1 MDAQYKKG
9 KYMIITDQERQKR
22 IEDFIGQVQKN
33 KEQEDEILLESG
45 DIEGEERLNLIPEE
59 KKKTLTEILC
69 ELDRLDSY
77 CEDQEDFD
85 ATMIELKQKVESIV
99 HVLRRLDNRVQELS
113 SDISELTR
121 IKKVIENKYKN
132 LEDYLKTSL
141 SNAQFNEIS
150 TNTFDVK
157 IKPSTALVIDKL
169 ADSLD
174 LTREDVK
181 PYVVCKTTYQ
191 FDKNKI
197 KDDMKFD
204 LFPEDLKPYFYI
216 SSEKNLNFKFRR

>member
-1 MDAQYKKG
+1 
-9 KYMIITDQERQKR
+9 MIITDQERQKR
-22 IEDFIGQVQKN
+22 IEDFISKIQKN
-33 KEQEDEILLESG
+33 QSEEIEILTESG
-45 DIEGEERLNLIPEE
+45 EETEEKLNLIPEE

-77 CEDQEDFD
+77 CDDQTEFD
-85 ATMIELKQKVESIV
+85 STMIELKQKVESIV
-99 HVLRRLDNRVQELS
+99 HVLRRLDNRIQELS
-113 SDISELTR
+113 ADISELTR
-121 IKKVIENKYKN
+121 IKKVIENKKNN

-141 SNAQFNEIS
+141 SNAKFNQIS

-157 IKPSTALVIDKL
+157 IKPSTALVVDKL
-169 ADSLD
+169 AESLD
-174 LTREDVK
+174 LTRDDVK

-197 KDDMKFD
+197 KDDMKYD
-204 LFPEDLKPYFYI
+204 LFPEELKPYFYI

>member
-1 MDAQYKKG
+1 
-9 KYMIITDQERQKR
+9 MIITDQERQKR
-22 IEDFIGQVQKN
+22 IEDFISKVQKN
-33 KEQEDEILLESG
+33 KEQEDEILTESG
-45 DIEGEERLNLIPEE
+45 LEPEEKLNLIPEE
-59 KKKTLTEILC
+59 KKKTLTEILL

-77 CEDQEDFD
+77 CDDQDEFD
-85 ATMIELKQKVESIV
+85 STMIELKQKVESIV

-113 SDISELTR
+113 ADISELTR
-121 IKKVIENKYKN
+121 IKKVIENKYDN

-141 SNAQFNEIS
+141 SNAKFTQIS

-157 IKPSTALVIDKL
+157 IKPSTALVVDKL
-169 ADSLD
+169 AESLD
-174 LTREDVK
+174 LTRDDVK

-204 LFPEDLKPYFYI
+204 LFPEELKPYFYI

>member
-1 MDAQYKKG
+1 
-9 KYMIITDQERQKR
+9 MIITDQERQKR
-22 IEDFIGQVQKN
+22 IEDFISRIQQN
-33 KEQEDEILLESG
+33 KEQEDEILTESG
-45 DIEGEERLNLIPEE
+45 VESEEKLNLIPEE
-59 KKKTLTEILC
+59 KKKTLTEILM

-77 CEDQEDFD
+77 CDDQDEFD

-99 HVLRRLDNRVQELS
+99 HVLRRLDNRIQELS
-113 SDISELTR
+113 ADISELTKV
-121 IKKVIENKYKN
+121 KKVIENKKNN

-141 SNAQFNEIS
+141 SNAKFNQIS

-157 IKPSTALVIDKL
+157 IKPSTALVVDKL

-174 LTREDVK
+174 LTRDDLK

-197 KDDMKFD
+197 KDDMKYD
-204 LFPEDLKPYFYI
+204 LFPEELKPYFYI

>member
-1 MDAQYKKG
+1 
-9 KYMIITDQERQKR
+9 MIITDQERQKR
-22 IEDFIGQVQKN
+22 IEDFISKVQKN
-33 KEQEDEILLESG
+33 QEQEDEILAES
-45 DIEGEERLNLIPEE
+45 EENESEEKLNLIPEE

-77 CEDQEDFD
+77 CDDQDEFD
-85 ATMIELKQKVESIV
+85 STMMELKQKVESIV
-99 HVLRRLDNRVQELS
+99 HVLRRLDNRIQELS
-113 SDISELTR
+113 TDISELTR
-121 IKKVIENKYKN
+121 IKKIIENKKNN

-141 SNAQFNEIS
+141 SNAKFNQIS

-157 IKPSTALVIDKL
+157 IKPSTALVVDKL

-174 LTREDVK
+174 LTRDDLK

-204 LFPEDLKPYFYI
+204 LFPEELKPYFYI

>member
-1 MDAQYKKG
+1 
-9 KYMIITDQERQKR
+9 MIITDQERQKR
-22 IEDFIGQVQKN
+22 IEDFISKIQQN
-33 KEQEDEILLESG
+33 KKQEDEILTESG
-45 DIEGEERLNLIPEE
+45 VESDEEVKLNLLPEE
-59 KKKTLTEILC
+59 TKRTLTEILA
-69 ELDRLDSY
+69 EIDRLDSY
-77 CEDQEDFD
+77 CDDPNEFD

-99 HVLRRLDNRVQELS
+99 HVLRRLDNRIQELS
-113 SDISELTR
+113 ADISELTR
-121 IKKVIENKYKN
+121 IKRVIENKKNN

-141 SNAQFNEIS
+141 SNAKFNQIS

-157 IKPSTALVIDKL
+157 IKPSTALVVDKL

-174 LTREDVK
+174 LTREDLK

-197 KDDMKFD
+197 KDDIKYD
-204 LFPEDLKPYFYI
+204 LFPEELKPYFYI

>member
-1 MDAQYKKG
+1 
-9 KYMIITDQERQKR
+9 MIITDQERQKR
-22 IEDFIGQVQKN
+22 IEDFISKVQQN
-33 KEQEDEILLESG
+33 KEQEDEILTESG
-45 DIEGEERLNLIPEE
+45 VESEEKLNLIPEE

-77 CEDQEDFD
+77 CDDQDEFD
-85 ATMIELKQKVESIV
+85 SAMVELKCKVESII
-99 HVLRRLDNRVQELS
+99 HVLRRLDNRIQELS
-113 SDISELTR
+113 ADISELTR
-121 IKKVIENKYKN
+121 IKKVIENKKNN

-141 SNAQFNEIS
+141 SNAKFNQIS

-157 IKPSTALVIDKL
+157 IKPSTALVVDKL

-174 LTREDVK
+174 LTRDDVK
-181 PYVVCKTTYQ
+181 PYIVCKTTYQ

-197 KDDMKFD
+197 KDDMKYD
-204 LFPEDLKPYFYI
+204 LFPEELKPYFYI

>member
-1 MDAQYKKG
+1 
-9 KYMIITDQERQKR
+9 MIITDQERQKR
-22 IEDFIGQVQKN
+22 IEDFVSKVQKN
-33 KEQEDEILLESG
+33 QEQEDEILAESE
-45 DIEGEERLNLIPEE
+45 DNDSEEKLNLIPEE
-59 KKKTLTEILC
+59 KNKTLTEILL

-77 CEDQEDFD
+77 CDDQDEFD

-99 HVLRRLDNRVQELS
+99 HVLRRLDNRIQEIS
-113 SDISELTR
+113 ADISELTR
-121 IKKVIENKYKN
+121 IKKVIENKKNN

-141 SNAQFNEIS
+141 SNAKFTQIS
-150 TNTFDVK
+150 TDMFDVK
-157 IKPSTALVIDKL
+157 IKPSTALVVDKL

-174 LTREDVK
+174 LTRDDLK
-181 PYVVCKTTYQ
+181 PYIVCKTTYQ

-204 LFPEDLKPYFYI
+204 LFPEELKPYFYI

>member
-1 MDAQYKKG
+1 
-9 KYMIITDQERQKR
+9 MIITDQERQKR
-22 IEDFIGQVQKN
+22 IEDFISKVKAN
-33 KEQEDEILLESG
+33 KEQEDEILTESG
-45 DIEGEERLNLIPEE
+45 VESEEKLNLIPEE
-59 KKKTLTEILC
+59 KKKTLTEILM

-77 CEDQEDFD
+77 CDDQDEFD

-99 HVLRRLDNRVQELS
+99 HVLRRLDNRIQEIS
-113 SDISELTR
+113 ADISELTR
-121 IKKVIENKYKN
+121 IKKVIENKYDN

-141 SNAQFNEIS
+141 SNAKFNQIS

-157 IKPSTALVIDKL
+157 IKPSTALVVDKL

-174 LTREDVK
+174 LTRDDLK

-197 KDDMKFD
+197 KDDMKYD
-204 LFPEDLKPYFYI
+204 LFPEELKPYFYI

>member
-1 MDAQYKKG
+1 
-9 KYMIITDQERQKR
+9 MIITDQERQKR
-22 IEDFIGQVQKN
+22 LEDFISKVQQN
-33 KEQEDEILLESG
+33 KEQEDEILTESG
-45 DIEGEERLNLIPEE
+45 VESEEKLNLIPEE
-59 KKKTLTEILC
+59 KKKTLTEILM

-77 CEDQEDFD
+77 CDDQDEFD
-85 ATMIELKQKVESIV
+85 SAMVELKCKVESII
-99 HVLRRLDNRVQELS
+99 HVLRRLDNRIQELS
-113 SDISELTR
+113 ADISELTR
-121 IKKVIENKYKN
+121 IKKVIENKYDN

-141 SNAQFNEIS
+141 SNAKFNQIS

-157 IKPSTALVIDKL
+157 IKPSTALVVDKL